1 VLLTHRTRSLRTYL
15 VWGLGSLGFAF
26 LLVSLEL
33 RFFVHP
39 HLVEEVDAQGRSLV
53 RYRAQQELLVAVLEQ
68 EVDLRSYLGS
78 GNQGFLEA
86 FGRGGRLADEPLRAL
101 RGNLPE
107 NARPGDLAQMDR
119 LEFLVRRW
127 QEEAIPHIRLRLKG
141 PLADLPGAL
150 AQENRAFGEVKKAS
164 AELTRMLDARDEERY
179 QSIETTLAY
188 ARWLGYATEAGLF
201 VTALFFARWLL
212 LRVSVP
218 LANLAEQARAGD
230 GYPEP
235 TGNQSVKEVEILGRA
250 LYELDVRNRE
260 RESLLRQEHD
270 EALATRAFEELIQHV
285 SREEDL
291 LAALDQAL
299 HRQVRSSAQRILLH
313 DEGGEGLRAVLPT
326 LSPEEAAHNPILQDA
341 GRCRAIRQT
350 TPVCLESKA
359 PTACLCPL
367 GVPGS
372 GAYLCLPMVASGRTL
387 GLVNLQARHPDHW
400 TPERRRIAASLVA
413 ATASALQTL
422 RALELAQERSIR
434 DGLTGAYNRR
444 FLDEVLPK
452 TIDQSVRNGLP
463 LSVLMLDIDHFKAF
477 NDTFGHDGGDQVLR
491 LFAQCLQ
498 GHVRSGD
505 VVARYGGEE
514 FAILLPQAGAE
525 FARVLAE
532 RLRATIHALPLP
544 EPPFPAGR
552 HITASIGLACFP
564 EHTRSREALLPLAD
578 QALYEAKGLGRNR
591 TVSAGDLGKGLPLP
605 N

>member
-15 VWGLGSLGFAF
+15 IWGLGSLGLAF
-26 LLVSLEL
+26 VLVSLEL

-39 HLVEEVDAQGRSLV
+39 HLVEEVNAQGRSLV
-53 RYRAQQELLVAVLEQ
+53 RYRAQQELLVVLLEQ
-68 EVDLRSYLGS
+68 EGDLRSYLGS
-78 GNQGFLEA
+78 GNAGFLEA

-107 NARPGDLAQMDR
+107 NARPGDHAQMDR
-119 LEFLVRRW
+119 LEFLVRHW
-127 QEEAIPHIRLRLKG
+127 QEEAVPYIRQRLQG
-141 PLADLPGAL
+141 PLGDLPGAL
-150 AQENRAFGEVKKAS
+150 TRENQAFAEVKAAS
-164 AELTRMLDARDEERY
+164 AELTRVLDARDEERF
-179 QSIETTLAY
+179 QNIEDTLAF

-201 VTALFFARWLL
+201 ITALFFARWML

-230 GYPEP
+230 GYEEP

-285 SREEDL
+285 AREEDL

-299 HRQVRSSAQRILLH
+299 YRQVRSSAQRILLH
-313 DEGGEGLRAVLPT
+313 AEGGDGLDAVLPT
-326 LSPEEAAHNPILQDA
+326 LSPEEAARNPVLADA

-350 TPVCLESKA
+350 TPVCLDSKA

-367 GVPGS
+367 GVPDS

-387 GLVNLQARHPDHW
+387 GLVNLQARNPDHW
-400 TPERRRIAASLVA
+400 TPERRRIAASLVTA
-413 ATASALQTL
+413 SASALQTL

-434 DGLTGAYNRR
+434 DGLTGTFNRR

-452 TIDQSVRNGLP
+452 TFDQSVRNGLP

-477 NDTFGHDGGDQVLR
+477 NDTYGHDGGDQVLR
-491 LFAQCLQ
+491 IFAQCLQ
-498 GHVRSGD
+498 GNVRSGD

-514 FAILLPQAGAE
+514 FAILLPQAGAA
-525 FARVLAE
+525 FAQMLAE
-532 RLRATIHALPLP
+532 RLRASIQALALP
-544 EPPFPAGR
+544 EATFPPDC
-552 HITASIGLACFP
+552 HITTSIGLACFP
-564 EHTRSREALLPLAD
+564 DHTRSREALLPLAD

-591 TVSAGDLGKGLPLP
+591 TVSAGDLGKGLPLQ